1 MSRLNVQEQ
10 FGQKIQSLFDSR
22 PIDDTGIINRGF
34 AIEQTIGLDSILFI
48 GMNPS
53 FDEEKDRKNNGLG
66 IVSYYD
72 NFSYKFFSPMIK
84 IAAACGVGF
93 AHHDLYFTKETSQ
106 KKVIKLSEKHFT
118 FFKQQIEITNEIIK
132 EARPI
137 AIVIANAAVSE
148 LFVNRQTEC
157 IHFDNELGTY
167 ILNTS
172 GLNSIPVFCSGMLSE
187 TRALDIFSR
196 ERLVWQIQK
205 TLNLPI
211 NDTILNNIT
220 DWRKLMY

>member
-1 MSRLNVQEQ
+1 MSRLNVKEQ
-10 FGQKIQSLFDSR
+10 FGKKIQSLFDSR
-22 PIDDTGIINRGF
+22 PTDDTGIINRGF
-34 AIEQTIGLDSILFI
+34 AIEKTIGLDSILFI

-53 FDEEKDRKNNGLG
+53 FNEEADKKNNTLG

-72 NFSYKFFSPMIK
+72 NFSYKFFSPMVK

-106 KKVIKLSEKHFT
+106 KEVIKLSIKHYNY
-118 FFKQQIEITNEIIK
+118 FKQQIELTNEIIN

-148 LFVNRQTEC
+148 LFVNKQTGS

-187 TRALDIFSR
+187 TRALDIYSR

-211 NDTILNNIT
+211 NDTILNNKT
-220 DWRKLMY
+220 DWKELMY